1 MLLHWKTLFSFQ
13 SARLWQCVGH
23 VLNTCPLLIAAP
35 NLPFWWW
42 HSITYARVSK
52 SGGDRRFKSDR
63 SAFLGILG
71 TQQRPFSC
79 IGTRTLRDVWLTWIP
94 PKLCVPWPGVLR
106 WFPYCP
112 AEEAAP
118 CNNLF
123 WRRAIWSCLS
133 TVALLVLEW
142 TCHGHLY
149 HSISIYLYIC
159 IYIYI
164 WVTIKT
170 PAEEFFFT
178 NVWLD
183 YGVVNL

>member
-1 MLLHWKTLFSFQ
+1 MCW
-13 SARLWQCVGH
+13 ACVEH
-23 VLNTCPLLIAAP
+23 LSPIDR
-35 NLPFWWW
+35 
-42 HSITYARVSK
+42 SSK
-52 SGGDRRFKSDR
+52 SAVLVVTFHHICTRLQVWRRPKIQIDR

-149 HSISIYLYIC
+149 HSISIYLYI
-159 IYIYI
+159 YI

-170 PAEEFFFT
+170 PAEEFFLQT
-178 NVWLD
+178 CD
-183 YGVVNL
+183 